1 MVPKDERGV
10 KKYIIEQMQAKKIYI
25 YIYVYLTP
33 SICLQIYMYIYIY
46 LKLSICL
53 Q

>member
-1 MVPKDERGV
+1 MVPKDVRGV
-10 KKYIIEQMQAKKIYI
+10 KKYIIEQMQAKKI